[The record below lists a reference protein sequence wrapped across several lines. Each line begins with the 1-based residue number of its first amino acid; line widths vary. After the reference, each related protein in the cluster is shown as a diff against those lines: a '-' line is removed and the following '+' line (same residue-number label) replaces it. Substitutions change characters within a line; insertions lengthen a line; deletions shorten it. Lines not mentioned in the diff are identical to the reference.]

1 LSITEQ
7 VKLCKKNKGPPL
19 KTKYILIIDR
29 EKYCEG
35 KIEKYFEIKN
45 DERMKLN
52 TKKQLKQKQV
62 LL

>member
-1 LSITEQ
+1 

-52 TKKQLKQKQV
+52 TKSN
-62 LL
+62 